1 MPVPYVAIRTFKAIE
16 GPDLGIQP
24 SSIDNLKDSK
34 TSEQNTTIRV
44 RVGVWA
50 SEVKT
55 ALGLGFSSE
64 PRVPPSSYDGGG
76 VK

>member
-1 MPVPYVAIRTFKAIE
+1 MPVPYVAMRLFRTNK

-24 SSIDNLKDSK
+24 SSIDDLKDSK
-34 TSEQNTTIRV
+34 TSEQTTLSRV

-50 SEVKT
+50 SEVTT
-55 ALGLGFSSE
+55 ALGLGFPSE